1 MHAPLSRSAWVRRR
15 RSRPGLVASKDDR
28 ARPKV
33 AAMSRLSILAQGG
46 SYGLGSATKEKAMKF
61 EVIIQD
67 DLFTFKPLDNA
78 AVAWIR
84 KSPWATRSGGDSG

>member
-1 MHAPLSRSAWVRRR
+1 M
-15 RSRPGLVASKDDR
+15 
-28 ARPKV
+28 
-33 AAMSRLSILAQGG
+33 
-46 SYGLGSATKEKAMKF
+46 GSATKEKAMKF
-61 EVIIQD
+61 EMIIQD